1 MLSEIFCARLPRLV
15 SPHLLC
21 RIRGAIANSNLA
33 NSNLAN
39 SNLADSTL
47 ADSNSAGGNPD

>member
-15 SPHLLC
+15 SPHVLC
-21 RIRGAIANSNLA
+21 RIRGAISDSNLA

-39 SNLADSTL
+39 SNSAN
-47 ADSNSAGGNPD
+47 SNSANSKLVGGNPG